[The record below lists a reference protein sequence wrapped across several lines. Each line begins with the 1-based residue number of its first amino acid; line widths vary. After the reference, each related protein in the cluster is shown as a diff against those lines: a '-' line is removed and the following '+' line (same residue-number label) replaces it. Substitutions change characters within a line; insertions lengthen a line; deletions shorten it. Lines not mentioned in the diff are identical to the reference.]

1 MQRPSGAGNACVVGQ
16 RVPAGSSGSKR
27 LVAVAIRPTS
37 ALAAMRRL
45 TRRTLNAVGGSASRL
60 TRVPSAV
67 CTRASFSPVT
77 ADITPTVVLP
87 PIVPETLAAP

>member
-1 MQRPSGAGNACVVGQ
+1 MQRPSAAGNACVVGQ
-16 RVPAGSSGSKR
+16 RAPAGSSGSKR
-27 LVAVAIRPTS
+27 LVAVASKPTS
-37 ALAAMRRL
+37 ALAAMRRFR
-45 TRRTLNAVGGSASRL
+45 RRTLKAVGGSTSRL

-67 CTRASFSPVT
+67 CTKVSFSPVT